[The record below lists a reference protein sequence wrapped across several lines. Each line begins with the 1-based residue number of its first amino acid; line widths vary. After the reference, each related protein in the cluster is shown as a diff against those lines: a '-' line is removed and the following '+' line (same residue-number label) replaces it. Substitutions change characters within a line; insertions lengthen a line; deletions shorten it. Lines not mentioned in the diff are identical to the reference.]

1 MIRKAIAADKA
12 RVLMMAKAFHQAS
25 GVPLPFSAAAASVL
39 FDAALADGDRLCL
52 VHESDGIARGV
63 LAAVAAPHHLAPVKV
78 ASEIIWWIDPDWRGR
93 AAMKMLAAYEQ
104 WAVDRGCQY
113 VGMVGLGADPAVS
126 TLYARRGYQAV
137 ERHFLMPL

>member
-12 RVLMMAKAFHQAS
+12 HVLVMAKAFHAAS
-25 GVPLPFSAAAASVL
+25 GVPFPFSAAASSVL
-39 FDAALADGDRLCL
+39 FEAALVDSNRLCL
-52 VHESDGIARGV
+52 IYEREGSARGV

-93 AAMKMLAAYEQ
+93 AAMKMLAAYER
-104 WAVDRGCQY
+104 WAAECGCQY
-113 VGMVGLGADPAVS
+113 VSMVGLGADPAIS